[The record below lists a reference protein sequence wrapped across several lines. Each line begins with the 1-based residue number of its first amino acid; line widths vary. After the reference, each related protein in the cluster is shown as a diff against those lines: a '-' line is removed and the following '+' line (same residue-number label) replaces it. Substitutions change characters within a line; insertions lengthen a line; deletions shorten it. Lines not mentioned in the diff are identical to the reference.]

1 MEKNMYSREEAVAA
15 SLVYFDGDN
24 LAANVFVDKYAL
36 KDNDGNILEDTPDK
50 MHDRLAKEFARIEQK
65 YPNPLSEAEILHS
78 IKNFKYIVPQG
89 SPMEGI
95 GNNHR
100 VTSLSNCYVIP
111 SPEDSYGGIF
121 KADQQEAQLMKRRGG
136 VGMDISNI
144 RPKGMSTNN
153 AAKTTDGIAVFMD
166 RFSNTCREVA
176 QNGRRGAL
184 MLTIDCRHPEVET
197 FINIKRDKTRVT
209 GANISVK
216 MSDDFMEA
224 VKNDTTYQQK
234 WPINSPNPS
243 IVRDVNAR
251 EIWEQII
258 DAAWTSA
265 EPGILFWDN
274 AIKNTPSDIYT
285 EEGFGSVSTNPCGEI
300 ILSPSD
306 SCRLISL
313 NLLSFVMNPFTE
325 KAQFD
330 YIGFKSY
337 VKMAQRLMDDMI
349 DLELEKLDAILNKI
363 DADNEPESVK
373 REEKELWISIR
384 EACLN
389 GRRTGLGI
397 TALGDTIAALGIIYG
412 SAESIETTESIYKTL
427 ALGAHESSIDMAEER
442 GSFPVFNY
450 DKEKSHEYLSRVICE
465 LGPEYVLKWRKFGRR
480 NIALTT
486 TAPTGTV
493 SLMTQTTSGIEPCFQ
508 PVYKRRKKILSGSTD
523 RVDHIDVN
531 GDKWTE
537 FEVCHHQF
545 SEWRK
550 ISGKTNV
557 EDSPYYKATAN
568 DVDWSASVELQAV
581 AQKWIDHSIS
591 KTCNLPNSATKE
603 LVSEIYMKAWEVGCK
618 GFTIYRDG
626 CRDGVLLTG
635 SEEKKSTFET
645 KDAPKRPDILSCGI
659 NQVKIKNDSW
669 TVLVGLMEDK
679 PYEIFAGLSKF
690 VSIPKSLT
698 KGQLI
703 KTKIKGS
710 KKSSYDLRLG
720 ESDDSVVIKDIGKVF
735 ENPTEGEFT
744 RMISLTLR
752 HGAPIQYVVE
762 QLQKDEESDM
772 YSFSKVIARVL
783 KKYIPEGAVTSETC
797 PSCGSKIVYIEGC
810 KQCQNCAWSKC

>member
-591 KTCNLPNSATKE
+591 KTCFTEDTLIETDNGLIYFDELNPDKLPDVKTHTGNYKE
-603 LVSEIYMKAWEVGCK
+603 LTNVI
-618 GFTIYRDG
+618 DN
-626 CRDGVLLTG
+626 GVKDVYLV
-635 SEEKKSTFET
+635 TFDNGAELKIT
-645 KDAPKRPDILSCGI
+645 NDHKLYVRTDSGEMTWKELKDIL
-659 NQVKIKNDSW
+659 NTD
-669 TVLVGLMEDK
+669 
-679 PYEIFAGLSKF
+679 
-690 VSIPKSLT
+690 
-698 KGQLI
+698 
-703 KTKIKGS
+703 
-710 KKSSYDLRLG
+710 
-720 ESDDSVVIKDIGKVF
+720 VVIT
-735 ENPTEGEFT
+735 N
-744 RMISLTLR
+744 
-752 HGAPIQYVVE
+752 
-762 QLQKDEESDM
+762 
-772 YSFSKVIARVL
+772 
-783 KKYIPEGAVTSETC
+783 
-797 PSCGSKIVYIEGC
+797 
-810 KQCQNCAWSKC
+810 